1 MKLTSKQVYK
11 VTKKILAEQLFTQRQ
26 ISRETGVSVGYVN
39 EIINYLIDIGVVART
54 TKGFILWDTIK
65 FLEKISF
72 DRPFIS
78 IEIDRFRLPTRTIQD
93 TENEISNILQGKNY
107 AFTVFSG
114 LRRYFEYHIIYPMVH
129 LYVEEKNSLDILEKG
144 EGPIQI
150 VVLRPDLENIM
161 KEKKKING
169 TYVCDK
175 EQVIIDLFSSGIGRD
190 AAIKFLEAA

>member
-1 MKLTSKQVYK
+1 MKLTSKQAYK
-11 VTKKILAEQLFTQRQ
+11 VIRKILAEQSFTQRQ
-26 ISRETGVSVGYVN
+26 VSRETDVSVGYVN
-39 EIINYLIDIGVVART
+39 EIINYLLDIGVVART

-65 FLEKISF
+65 LLEKISF
-72 DRPFIS
+72 DRPFTS
-78 IEIDRFRLPTRTIQD
+78 IETDRLRLPTRTIQD
-93 TENEISNILQGKNY
+93 TENEISNKLQGKNH

-114 LRRYFEYHIIYPMVH
+114 LRRYFEYHISYPMVH
-129 LYVEEKNSLDILEKG
+129 LYVEEKNSLDLLEKG

-161 KEKKKING
+161 KEKKKIDEA
-169 TYVCDK
+169 YVCDK